1 MLEWNVSRLL
11 ELLTELIKM
20 ILLYRAPLNK
30 TVYNIF
36 VEPELGLQ
44 DWLQLV
50 GAKST
55 EPQVI

>member
-11 ELLTELIKM
+11 ELQTELIK
-20 ILLYRAPLNK
+20 IVLLNRSPLNK
-30 TVYNIF
+30 TVYNIV
-36 VEPELGLQ
+36 VELELALQ

-50 GAKST
+50 SAKSA

>member
-11 ELLTELIKM
+11 ELQTELIK
-20 ILLYRAPLNK
+20 IVLLNRSPLNK
-30 TVYNIF
+30 TVYNIV
-36 VEPELGLQ
+36 VELELALQ

-50 GAKST
+50 GAKSA